1 MRSLYDTVFYMK
13 TNVLQNFYIYISVPL
28 NTFFLIGK

>member
-1 MRSLYDTVFYMK
+1 MRNLYDTVFYMK
-13 TNVLQNFYIYISVPL
+13 TNVLQNFYIYIIVPL